1 MRLTQE
7 KLKQIIK
14 EELESVMTETEYGN
28 NPDRYSKQGALGG
41 MEWSA
46 EEIRHNNKQS
56 YLVISTGGKRKRLGP
71 LFPHARAQILGAL
84 NDVANPEKGM
94 QFLKNISGQ

>member
-7 KLKQIIK
+7 RLKQIIK
-14 EELESVMTETEYGN
+14 EELEAVMGESSGN

-46 EEIRHNNKQS
+46 EERRHNDKQS
-56 YLVISTGGKRKRLGP
+56 YLVISTGGKQKELGP

-84 NDVANPEKGM
+84 NDVANPEKGIE
-94 QFLKNISGQ
+94 FLKNISGQ